1 VSEMKPESEPVPEVD
16 DLGLTPDE
24 WMDLQLAYNF
34 GLLEPQEG
42 TVEAEAF
49 RRMDAFARSEV
60 DRIAKAD
67 AADRAYA
74 AWAKANPEEA
84 AQRQAEIEAEW
95 TEPLWDSD
103 DPRAH
108 AAGAAADLE
117 PEAEP

>member
-1 VSEMKPESEPVPEVD
+1 MSETRSESEPAPEVD

-34 GLLEPQEG
+34 GLMEPQEG

-60 DRIAKAD
+60 DRIAEAD

-74 AWAKANPEEA
+74 AWAEANPEEA
-84 AQRQAEIEAEW
+84 AARRAEAEAK
-95 TEPLWDSD
+95 WDEL
-103 DPRAH
+103 DPWACP
-108 AAGAAADLE
+108 E